1 VIGGIAT
8 LSGAVIGGFFV
19 QFIEKYADAATKW
32 VTQTVHMPI
41 ELEPWTIYGIVL
53 ILLMYTMPMG
63 LAGGFAALWRK
74 IRPG

>member
-1 VIGGIAT
+1 
-8 LSGAVIGGFFV
+8 
-19 QFIEKYADAATKW
+19 
-32 VTQTVHMPI
+32 MPI